1 MINIILIEINHCS
14 LEFPQLL
21 RNVEEEHG
29 GGVIS
34 SQNISNTQTT
44 NIFIKARTS

>member
-21 RNVEEEHG
+21 RNVEEEHEES
-29 GGVIS
+29 VIS
-34 SQNISNTQTT
+34 SLQINNT
-44 NIFIKARTS
+44 